1 MPGREDVYKESMSQ
15 GHSAAWDGNWQRAAD
30 QYRAAL
36 EEFPDRLQAVTSLGL
51 ALFELQ
57 KYDDALQCYQQAMT
71 LAPDDPLPV
80 EKSAEIYERGG
91 KLREAAEISMRA
103 ADLHIKLRDPDKAI
117 ANWARVTRLFPE
129 HLKAHSRLALVFER
143 LNRTGQ
149 AIREYINVA
158 ALLQDAGQI
167 EEATKTVE
175 HALKIDPENQEAIQ
189 AYELAKANKTLPKPR
204 RQRGGTGPLRMA
216 AVKEMNTMP
225 PEAANLGQ
233 ETPDPVAET
242 RQRALTAL
250 AEVLFD
256 ISSDDVDEEKA
267 ARRGLRFSLGRES
280 GGPDYS
286 KIAKHVSQAIDMQT
300 RAKDEE
306 AGNELKQAIEAGLDY
321 PPAYFS
327 LGLLYHRL
335 NRKESAQRNL
345 QRSVKHPEYALASRL
360 LLADFEVER
369 ENLNEAAVHY
379 LEALKSAECA
389 VLPPD
394 LAEAMRQNYEPLIE
408 ANAQESNPELLEQL
422 CANIVDV
429 LMVPNWRKRLLAA
442 RAQLPTAATGTLLM
456 PLASILTQARSSE
469 MVEAMAEINSLARK
483 GHLRTAMEEA
493 FTLLAQAPTYLP
505 LHVHMG
511 ELLLR
516 QERPTEAIQ
525 KFTMAAN
532 AYSSRGEATQ
542 ATNLLKRVVEIAPM
556 DMRSRTRLIEQLM
569 DLGRVDDAIEE
580 YTNLADMYYRLAE
593 LNNARSTYERAL
605 RVAQQADA
613 NPAWSGRI
621 LHRMADI
628 DLQRLDWRQA
638 LRVYEQLRT
647 LYPDDRTA
655 RSQVI
660 DLNVRLGQDK
670 QASAELD
677 NFLSYLASQAKE
689 TAAVEF
695 LEAMMEQNGELIF
708 VRQRLA
714 EFYQQTQQA
723 DKAIEQWDVVGE
735 TLAQRGDK
743 EGAKQAIR
751 AILVLNPPNAE
762 QYRQLLQRLG

>member
-1 MPGREDVYKESMSQ
+1 MSGKEDVYKEAMSQ
-15 GHSAAWDGNWQRAAD
+15 GHSAAWDGNWQRAVE

-36 EEFPDRLQAVTSLGL
+36 AEFPERMQAVTSLGL
-51 ALFELQ
+51 GLFELQ
-57 KYDDALQCYQQAMT
+57 QYEEAMKCYQRAIA
-71 LAPDDPLPV
+71 LAPDDPGPV
-80 EKSAEIYERGG
+80 EKTAEIFERSGN
-91 KLREAAEISMRA
+91 LREAAEAAMKA

-117 ANWARVTRLFPE
+117 ENWARVTRLFPE

-143 LNRTGQ
+143 LNRTSQ

-167 EEATKTVE
+167 EEATKAVE
-175 HALKIDPENQEAIQ
+175 HALKLDPENPEARQ
-189 AYELAKANKTLPKPR
+189 AYELAKSNMTLPKPR

-216 AVKEMNTMP
+216 AVKEMDKMP
-225 PEAANLGQ
+225 PEAALLGQ
-233 ETPDPVAET
+233 ETPDPVAEA
-242 RQRALTAL
+242 RQQALTSL

-286 KIAKHVSQAIDMQT
+286 KIARHVSQAIDMQT

-306 AGNELKQAIEAGLDY
+306 AAQELKEAMDAGLDF

-345 QRSVKHPEYALASRL
+345 QRAVKHPDYALASRL
-360 LLADFEVER
+360 MLGDFEVER
-369 ENLNEAAVHY
+369 GNLNDAAVHY
-379 LEALKSAECA
+379 LEALKVAECA
-389 VLPPD
+389 VILPD
-394 LAEAMRQNYEPLIE
+394 LAEPMRQQYEPLIE
-408 ANAQESNPELLEQL
+408 AHAQDGEPEELEQL
-422 CANIVDV
+422 CANILDV
-429 LMVPNWRKRLLAA
+429 LMVPNWRKRLLEA
-442 RAQLPTAATGTLLM
+442 RQQMPTAATGSLLT

-469 MVEAMAEINSLARK
+469 MVEAMGQINSLARK

-493 FTLLAQAPTYLP
+493 FTLLANAPTYLP

-516 QERPTEAIQ
+516 QDRHADAIV

-532 AYSSRGEATQ
+532 AYSSRGEASQ

-556 DMRSRTRLIEQLM
+556 DMRARNRLIEQLM
-569 DLGRVDDAIEE
+569 DLGQVDLAIEE

-613 NPAWSGRI
+613 NPTWSGRI

-647 LYPDDRTA
+647 LYPEDHTA
-655 RSQVI
+655 RGQVI
-660 DLNVRLGQDK
+660 DLNVRLGQEK
-670 QASAELD
+670 QAATELD
-677 NFLSYLASQAKE
+677 NFISYLASQNKE
-689 TAAVEF
+689 KSAVEF
-695 LEAMMEQNGELIF
+695 LEALLEQNADLVF

-714 EFYQQTQQA
+714 EFYQQNRQA
-723 DKAIEQWDVVGE
+723 ERAIEQWDVVGE
-735 TLAQRGDK
+735 TLAQRGDI

-751 AILVLNPPNAE
+751 AILVLNPPNVD